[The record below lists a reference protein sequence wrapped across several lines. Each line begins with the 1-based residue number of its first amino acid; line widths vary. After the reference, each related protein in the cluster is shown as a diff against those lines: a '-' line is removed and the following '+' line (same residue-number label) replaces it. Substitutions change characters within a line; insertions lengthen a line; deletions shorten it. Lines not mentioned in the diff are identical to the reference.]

1 MPSASIGRN
10 MVIFKDTVTK
20 TLKIL
25 DLKIS
30 GALIIGNMVIC
41 NKIVNKE
48 SLRVMVFLNINQKK
62 AQASRDVQAIWKM
75 LPLDQ

>member
-62 AQASRDVQAIWKM
+62 A
-75 LPLDQ
+75 

>member
-1 MPSASIGRN
+1 MFSASIRRNTMPSASIGRN

-62 AQASRDVQAIWKM
+62 A
-75 LPLDQ
+75 